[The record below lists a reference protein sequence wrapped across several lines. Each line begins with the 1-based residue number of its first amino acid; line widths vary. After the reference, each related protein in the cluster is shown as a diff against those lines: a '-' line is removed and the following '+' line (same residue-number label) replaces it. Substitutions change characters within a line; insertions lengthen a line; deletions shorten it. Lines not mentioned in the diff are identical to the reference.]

1 MKKTFRV
8 LVAILIKI
16 EICRIFVNTWLR
28 YRNATLLNRNPGEAL
43 IIRNSIGAPINLQV
57 SQGKEGISDSL
68 HLVANPPCLLVPH
81 VTSYTIS
88 VSAATLI

>member
-1 MKKTFRV
+1 MKNAFRV

-16 EICRIFVNTWLR
+16 EICGLFVNTWLR
-28 YRNATLLNRNPGEAL
+28 YRNATLLNTNPGEAL

-57 SQGKEGISDSL
+57 SQERERISDSL
-68 HLVANPPCLLVPH
+68 HLVANPPCLFVPH

-88 VSAATLI
+88 VSAAPLI